1 MALTILALVTN
12 GCSFL
17 VPNQNL
23 TLGQK
28 AELVRSS
35 AQAASYFAAKSV
47 YKDDV
52 RRLQKSKDIRSLI
65 GNNIE
70 PVLANDN
77 LALDA
82 ASEQALFSVLPPE
95 YSLLISTAMTVLRT
109 YYTTPTVKQ
118 TLTLEQLTL
127 LRAFVDGLDNGLLIT
142 IYELEN

>member
-1 MALTILALVTN
+1 MKTIMALTILALVTN

-95 YSLLISTAMTVLRT
+95 TVLRT